1 MAPGPKKI
9 VNVERGKHQPHEF
22 DKYEGVVLETA
33 HIQTPIEEIYFTGN
47 MLSKY
52 EACTESLKD
61 IINTDGDNEE
71 TWEKFDAYFTKFLNM
86 SWATNWDGMKY
97 DIVFYGVSGYTG
109 YLMIQYLKRTALKRN
124 PEPFTFAFAGRTAN
138 KVREL
143 RDREFM
149 GTDWEDIPIL
159 QASYDDV
166 FSLMDLCRSAYVIV
180 NVAGPYMLTQGEL
193 LLDCCCRCGTDYCD
207 VSGEIPWSHRTLA
220 LHEQARKSKVTLIPS
235 AAVAGGYPDLL
246 TFLLAK
252 KLREE
257 HGEELRR
264 SIGFFTGGGTVAG
277 ASGGTLASRGAM
289 SNASD
294 ETRKLMADPFALGGF
309 IPSFDRNGMKEM
321 NIQTGTGKVTHKVR
335 KEDTDAQ
342 LSKVSQCPYTGV
354 WRAPHMYS
362 YFDTRICRRSNA
374 LLADR
379 MNQPY
384 GKDFCFQEFLMLP
397 PEIAQMAASGVK
409 APAGPSVADEKA
421 ALKEKGLYFQ
431 QGSGPD
437 LNALDD
443 AYISINMWAQTTGGH
458 EARCGLVGRDGYFET
473 ARCAVEMAM
482 TLRFDKEKL
491 PVVGG
496 VLNATVVGQTWYAD
510 RLINSGMGF
519 RMGDWFAFEEMKPP
533 PF

>member
-9 VNVERGKHQPHEF
+9 VSLEKGKLQPHEF

-52 EACTESLKD
+52 EACTDSLKD

-71 TWEKFDAYFTKFLNM
+71 TWEKFDEHFTKFLNM
-86 SWATNWDGMKY
+86 SWATNWDGMRY

-109 YLMIQYLKRTALKRN
+109 YLMIQYLKRTALVRN
-124 PEPFTFAFAGRTAN
+124 REPFTFAFAGRTAN

-143 RDREFM
+143 RDREFA
-149 GTDWEDIPIL
+149 GTDYEDIPIL

-166 FSLMDLCRSAYVIV
+166 FSLMDLCRSAHVIV

-220 LHEQARKSKVTLIPS
+220 LHEQARKNKVTLVPS

-264 SIGFFTGGGTVAG
+264 AIVYFNGGGAVGG

-321 NIQTGTGKVTHKVR
+321 SIQTGTGKVTHRVR
-335 KEDTDAQ
+335 REDTDAA
-342 LSKVSQCPYTGV
+342 LSKVSQCPVTGIY
-354 WRAPHMYS
+354 RAPHMYS
-362 YFDTRICRRSNA
+362 YFDTRIVRRSNA
-374 LLADR
+374 LLADLA
-379 MNQPY
+379 NQPY
-384 GKDFCFQEFLMLP
+384 GKEFNFQEFIRLP
-397 PEIAQMAASGVK
+397 PEVAQQAASGTK
-409 APAGPSVADEKA
+409 AAGPSVADEKA
-421 ALKEKGLYFQ
+421 ALKEAGLYFA

-437 LNALDD
+437 LNKLDD
-443 AYISINMWAQTTGGH
+443 AWICLNCVAETTGGH
-458 EARCGLVGRDGYFET
+458 QARCGVVGRDGYFET
-473 ARCAVEMAM
+473 ARCAIEMAM
-482 TLRFDKEKL
+482 TLRFDKQSL

-510 RLINSGMGF
+510 RLINSGVKW
-519 RMGDWFAFEEMKPP
+519 RMGGWFDFEEMTPP
-533 PF
+533 PY